1 MSRVDK
7 WCIRV
12 YTKEAVMPVTSRTF
26 RSGNSDAVRLPKEIS
41 FGPGVEVEIE
51 RKGDVVTLTP
61 KRPSVREM
69 LAKLDALP
77 KPSSIGKRPP
87 FIAPIR
93 KGL

>member
-1 MSRVDK
+1 M
-7 WCIRV
+7 
-12 YTKEAVMPVTSRTF
+12 AVTSRTF

-51 RKGDVVTLTP
+51 RRGDVITMKP
-61 KRPSVREM
+61 KRASIQEM
-69 LAKLDALP
+69 LDKLDALP
-77 KPSSIGKRPP
+77 KPTMIGKRDP

>member
-1 MSRVDK
+1 
-7 WCIRV
+7 
-12 YTKEAVMPVTSRTF
+12 MPVTSRTF

-61 KRPSVREM
+61 KRPSIKEM
-69 LAKLDALP
+69 LATLEALP
-77 KPSSIGKRPP
+77 KPKTIGKRDP

-93 KGL
+93 QGL

>member
-1 MSRVDK
+1 M
-7 WCIRV
+7 
-12 YTKEAVMPVTSRTF
+12 AATSRTF

-61 KRPSVREM
+61 KRPSVKEM

>member
-1 MSRVDK
+1 
-7 WCIRV
+7 
-12 YTKEAVMPVTSRTF
+12 MPIVSRTF

-51 RKGDVVTLTP
+51 RRGDVVTMVL
-61 KRPSVREM
+61 KRPTVREM
-69 LAKLDALP
+69 MDKLNALP
-77 KPSSIGKRPP
+77 KPSSVGKRPP

>member
-1 MSRVDK
+1 M
-7 WCIRV
+7 
-12 YTKEAVMPVTSRTF
+12 AVTSRTF

-77 KPSSIGKRPP
+77 KPTSIGKRPP
-87 FIAPIR
+87 SSHPFAR
-93 KGL
+93 GFEHC